1 MGGVFDSMAR
11 FCTLFSGSSGNSTY
25 LSGSDTAVLV
35 DAGRSCK
42 QLLQAMEARQI
53 DPRSLAAVLVTHE
66 HVDHV
71 SGLKVLLKKLKIPVY
86 ASPEVLEKLR
96 WDGRLPEG
104 QETHAV
110 DPAQPFT
117 VGSLGVECFDTPHD
131 SVHSLGYRITTP
143 DGLRLAVA
151 TDMGY
156 ISEQVRQVLTGSD
169 LVLLESNYE
178 SSLLSLC
185 DYPYYL
191 KRRIASNTGHLSNDS
206 CAQELVRL
214 VRTGSTRLILGHLS
228 ENSNTPENAY
238 QASACALELSGLRE
252 GLDYTLEVAPRHG
265 PSRMVAL

>member
-1 MGGVFDSMAR
+1 MAR

-25 LSGSDTAVLV
+25 ISSSDTAVLV

-53 DPRSLAAVLVTHE
+53 DPRAISAILVTHE

-71 SGLKVLLKKLKIPVY
+71 SGLRVLLKKLKVPVY

-104 QETHAV
+104 QPVQEV
-110 DPAQPFT
+110 DSARPFA
-117 VGSLGVECFDTPHD
+117 VGSLRVECFDTPHD
-131 SVHSLGYRITTP
+131 SVHSLGFRITTP
-143 DGLRLAVA
+143 DGLRMAVA

-156 ISEQVRQVLTGSD
+156 ISDEVRGMLTGCN

-238 QASACALELSGLRE
+238 QASTCALESSGMRE
-252 GLDYTLEVAPRHG
+252 GLDYTLEIAPRNE
-265 PSRMVAL
+265 PSRMVVL